1 MAYATADEAPRVE
14 ELAAG
19 VYAPGSAEQFERMR
33 PGSPFGE
40 LELVFD
46 SGPGPMSAI
55 AAETEVMT
63 YREAIRLAL
72 REELARDERVFVMGE
87 EVGVFDGA
95 YKVTA
100 GLLDEFGPDRVRD
113 TPISEEGFVGAGV
126 GAAMLGERPVVEIM
140 TLNFL
145 LVAMDQVVNHA
156 AKIGAMFGGEV
167 RCPLVIRTPNGAG
180 NQLTAQHSQSFEGW
194 FAATPGLKV
203 VAPANPADAKGL
215 LKAAIRDDDP
225 VLVVENLVIYK
236 EKGAVP
242 LDPDFVTPIG
252 RAAVARAG
260 SDVTLVAHGY
270 SVVRALARRG
280 SAGRISRR
288 GCGGRRPA
296 FAAPAGCRDRC
307 RLGREDQ
314 SGRLR
319 RRGMADLRRYGRA
332 RRAHPEGVL
341 RRPRCAGRARRHGGS
356 AAALR
361 QEPRDGGA
369 SQRGSHS
376 PRGARHAGPGLRRPL
391 CEPPV
396 TVQHRRGW
404 SPAPRGRTTTLHAP
418 SRTSVRLT
426 LPSSTVRIGP

>member
-1 MAYATADEAPRVE
+1 
-14 ELAAG
+14 
-19 VYAPGSAEQFERMR
+19 
-33 PGSPFGE
+33 
-40 LELVFD
+40 
-46 SGPGPMSAI
+46 MSAI

-72 REELARDERVFVMGE
+72 REELARDQRVFVMGE
-87 EVGVFDGA
+87 EVGVFGGA

-113 TPISEEGFVGAGV
+113 TPISEEGFVGAGI

-167 RCPLVIRTPNGAG
+167 RCPVIIRTPNGAG

-236 EKGAVP
+236 EKGDVP

-260 SDVTLVAHGY
+260 SDLTLVAHGY
-270 SVVRALARRG
+270 SVVRALHVAERLAASHNVDVEVLDLRSLRPLDVETVAASVAKTSRAVCVEEGWPTYGVTAELAARIQK
-280 SAGRISRR
+280 A
-288 GCGGRRPA
+288 C
-296 FAAPAGCRDRC
+296 FDDLDAPVERV
-307 RLGREDQ
+307 
-314 SGRLR
+314 
-319 RRGMADLRRYGRA
+319 GMAEVPLPYAKNLETVGLPNEDRIARAVLSSLDLA
-332 RRAHPEGVL
+332 
-341 RRPRCAGRARRHGGS
+341 
-356 AAALR
+356 
-361 QEPRDGGA
+361 
-369 SQRGSHS
+369 
-376 PRGARHAGPGLRRPL
+376 
-391 CEPPV
+391 
-396 TVQHRRGW
+396 
-404 SPAPRGRTTTLHAP
+404 
-418 SRTSVRLT
+418 
-426 LPSSTVRIGP
+426 

>member
-1 MAYATADEAPRVE
+1 MTA
-14 ELAAG
+14 
-19 VYAPGSAEQFERMR
+19 S
-33 PGSPFGE
+33 
-40 LELVFD
+40 
-46 SGPGPMSAI
+46 

-63 YREAIRLAL
+63 YREALRLAL

-113 TPISEEGFVGAGV
+113 TPISEEGFVGVGV

-145 LVAMDQVVNHA
+145 LVAMDQVINHA

-215 LKAAIRDDDP
+215 LKAAVRDDDP

-242 LDPDFVTPIG
+242 LDLEYITPIG

-260 SDVTLVAHGY
+260 SDLTLVAHGY
-270 SVVRALARRG
+270 SVVRALHVAERLADSHG
-280 SAGRISRR
+280 SR
-288 GCGGRRPA
+288 CGGGRPA
-296 FAAPAGCRDRC
+296 FPAPAGRRDRC

-319 RRGMADLRRYGRA
+319 RRGMADLRRNGRG
-332 RRAHPEGVL
+332 RGAHPEGVL
-341 RRPRCAGRARRHGGS
+341 RRPRRAGRARRHGGGP
-356 AAALR
+356 AALR
-361 QEPRDGGA
+361 EEPRDGGA
-369 SQRGSHS
+369 AQRGSHR
-376 PRGARHAGPGLRRPL
+376 PRSARHPGPRLRR
-391 CEPPV
+391 
-396 TVQHRRGW
+396 R
-404 SPAPRGRTTTLHAP
+404 AGRCP
-418 SRTSVRLT
+418 
-426 LPSSTVRIGP
+426 